1 MPDLKYDTEMMRT
14 TASNYREIA
23 STMLSLEEILKKQIA
38 DLKYAYWKSDAGTA
52 FQMMYEEGWAANVGK
67 YVAVLNEMA
76 VQLDRAA
83 GEYDNVTAKLREIDG
98 ISV

>member
-38 DLKYAYWKSDAGTA
+38 DLKYAY
-52 FQMMYEEGWAANVGK
+52 
-67 YVAVLNEMA
+67 
-76 VQLDRAA
+76 
-83 GEYDNVTAKLREIDG
+83 
-98 ISV
+98 

>member
-52 FQMMYEEGWAANVGK
+52 F
-67 YVAVLNEMA
+67 
-76 VQLDRAA
+76 
-83 GEYDNVTAKLREIDG
+83 
-98 ISV
+98 